1 MDKTMNEKKL
11 EDFLIKGNEKIK
23 TAIQKINENCLG
35 TVLVMDEKDE
45 EKVIGVVNDGDI
57 RRSLVPGMNTN
68 DAIST
73 IMNTNFKFANNICDA
88 MNLAKTY
95 RLRLIPV
102 LDDEG
107 KLKIIVNQ
115 NFILST
121 KKLNCPVVIQAGG
134 LGTRL
139 YPYTKILPKPL
150 IPVGDYPIIE
160 LIMKRFVDFGCTEF
174 FIIVNHKKEMIKSY
188 FSEIENK
195 YKITFVDETTP
206 LGTAGGLSLM
216 KGMIDKPFILANCD
230 TFLDC
235 DFSECYDQHLKSQDE
250 ITMISANINFKI
262 PYGTIVVDENKE
274 ILELKEKPQ
283 FDILTNVGVYV
294 VNPRIIEEMEEN
306 KKIHMTEVC
315 EKYMKERKCGTFIIQ
330 ENEWNDMGE
339 LDKLNKM
346 MEK

>member
-1 MDKTMNEKKL
+1 MNEERL
-11 EDFLIKGNEKIK
+11 EEFLIRGYEKIK
-23 TAIQKINENCLG
+23 TAIHKINKNGLG
-35 TVLVMDEKDE
+35 IVVVLDKN
-45 EKVIGVVNDGDI
+45 EKVVGVVNDGDI

-68 DAIST
+68 DPIDT
-73 IMNTNFKFANNICDA
+73 IMNKNFKFADNIYDA
-88 MNLAKTY
+88 KKLAKEF
-95 RLRLIPV
+95 RLRLVPV

-115 NFILST
+115 NFIIAA
-121 KKLNCPVVIQAGG
+121 KPLNCPVVIQAGG

-139 YPYTKILPKPL
+139 YPYTKVLPKPL

-160 LIMKRFVDFGCTEF
+160 LIMKRFVEFGCTEF

-188 FSEIENK
+188 FAEIENK

-216 KGMIDKPFILANCD
+216 KGLINKPFILANCD

-235 DFSECYDQHLKSQDE
+235 DFSACYDRHINSSDE
-250 ITMISANINFKI
+250 VTMISANINFKI
-262 PYGTIVVDENKE
+262 PYGTIIVDKNNE

-283 FDILTNVGVYV
+283 LDVLTNVGVYV
-294 VNPRIIEEMEEN
+294 LNPRVIEEMEEN
-306 KKIHMTEVC
+306 TKIHMTEVC
-315 EKYMKERKCGTFIIQ
+315 EKYMKEKKCGTYIIK
-330 ENEWNDMGE
+330 EDEWNDMGE

>member
-1 MDKTMNEKKL
+1 ME
-11 EDFLIKGNEKIK
+11 EIKFESYLVQNTDTAK
-23 TAIQKINENCLG
+23 TAIQKINANGFGLVFVVDANEKLLG
-35 TVLVMDEKDE
+35 
-45 EKVIGVVNDGDI
+45 VITDGDI
-57 RRSLVPGMNTN
+57 RRALVSGMNTS
-68 DAIST
+68 DPAISIT
-73 IMNTNFKFANNICDA
+73 NTNFKSTTNICDA
-88 MNLAKTY
+88 TKMAKTY
-95 RLRLIPV
+95 RLVPV
-102 LDDEG
+102 LDSEG
-107 KLKIIVNQ
+107 KIKTIVNKK
-115 NFILST
+115 FIVPA
-121 KKLNCPVVIQAGG
+121 KPLNCPVVIQAGG

-160 LIMKRFVDFGCTEF
+160 LIMKRFVEFGCTEF

-195 YKITFVDETTP
+195 YKITFIDETTP

-216 KGMIDKPFILANCD
+216 KGKIDKPFILANCD

-235 DFSECYDQHLKSQDE
+235 DFSDCYERHINSGDE

-262 PYGTIVVDENKE
+262 PYGIITVDEHNE

-283 FDILTNVGVYV
+283 LDVLTNVGVYV
-294 VNPRIIEEMEEN
+294 ANPKIIEEMEEN
-306 KKIHMTEVC
+306 TKIHMTEVC
-315 EKYMKERKCGTFIIQ
+315 EKYMKDKKCGTFIIQ
-330 ENEWNDMGE
+330 EYEWNDMGE

>member
-1 MDKTMNEKKL
+1 MNEERL
-11 EDFLIKGNEKIK
+11 EEFLIRGYEKIK
-23 TAIQKINENCLG
+23 TAIHKINKNGLG
-35 TVLVMDEKDE
+35 IVVVLDKNG
-45 EKVIGVVNDGDI
+45 KVVGVVNDGDI

-68 DAIST
+68 DPIET
-73 IMNTNFKFANNICDA
+73 IMNKNFKFADNIYDA
-88 MNLAKTY
+88 KKLAKEF
-95 RLRLIPV
+95 RLRLVPV

-115 NFILST
+115 NFIIAA
-121 KKLNCPVVIQAGG
+121 KPLNCPVVIQAGG

-139 YPYTKILPKPL
+139 YPYTKVLPKPL

-160 LIMKRFVDFGCTEF
+160 LIMKRFVEFGCTEF

-188 FSEIENK
+188 FAEIENK

-216 KGMIDKPFILANCD
+216 KGLINRPFILANCD

-235 DFSECYDQHLKSQDE
+235 DFSACYDRHINSSDE
-250 ITMISANINFKI
+250 VTMISANINFKI
-262 PYGTIVVDENKE
+262 PYGTIVIDENNE

-283 FDILTNVGVYV
+283 LDVLTNVGVYV
-294 VNPRIIEEMEEN
+294 LNPRVIEEMEEN
-306 KKIHMTEVC
+306 TKIHMTEVC
-315 EKYMKERKCGTFIIQ
+315 EKYMKEKKCGTYIIK
-330 ENEWNDMGE
+330 EDEWNDMGE

>member
-1 MDKTMNEKKL
+1 MNEERL
-11 EDFLIKGNEKIK
+11 EEFLIRGYEKIK
-23 TAIQKINENCLG
+23 TAIHKINKNGLG
-35 TVLVMDEKDE
+35 IVVVLDKN
-45 EKVIGVVNDGDI
+45 EKVVGVVNDGDI

-68 DAIST
+68 DPIDT
-73 IMNTNFKFANNICDA
+73 IMNKNFKFADNIYDA
-88 MNLAKTY
+88 KKLAKEF
-95 RLRLIPV
+95 RLRLVPV

-115 NFILST
+115 NFIIAA
-121 KKLNCPVVIQAGG
+121 KPLNCPVVIQAGG

-139 YPYTKILPKPL
+139 YPYTKVLPKPL

-160 LIMKRFVDFGCTEF
+160 LIMKRFVEFGCTEF
-174 FIIVNHKKEMIKSY
+174 FIIVNHKKEMIKS
-188 FSEIENK
+188 FFAEIENK

-216 KGMIDKPFILANCD
+216 KGLINKPFILANCD

-235 DFSECYDQHLKSQDE
+235 DFSACYDRHINSSDE
-250 ITMISANINFKI
+250 VTMISANINFKI
-262 PYGTIVVDENKE
+262 PYGTIIVDKNNE

-283 FDILTNVGVYV
+283 LDVLTNVGVYV
-294 VNPRIIEEMEEN
+294 LNPRVIEEMEEN
-306 KKIHMTEVC
+306 TKIHMTEVC
-315 EKYMKERKCGTFIIQ
+315 EKYMKEKKCGTYIIK
-330 ENEWNDMGE
+330 EDEWNDMGE

>member
-1 MDKTMNEKKL
+1 MTEKKL

-23 TAIQKINENCLG
+23 TAIQKINGNGLGIVVVLDEN
-35 TVLVMDEKDE
+35 
-45 EKVIGVVNDGDI
+45 EKVVGVVNDGDI

-68 DAIST
+68 DSIDT
-73 IMNTNFKFANNICDA
+73 IMNKNFKYANNICDA
-88 MNLAKTY
+88 KKLAKEF
-95 RLRLIPV
+95 RLRLVPV

-115 NFILST
+115 NFI
-121 KKLNCPVVIQAGG
+121 KAAKPLNCPVVIQAGG

-139 YPYTKILPKPL
+139 YPYTKVLPKPL

-160 LIMKRFVDFGCTEF
+160 LIMRRFVEFGCTEF

-235 DFSECYDQHLKSQDE
+235 DFSECYERHLKSGDE
-250 ITMISANINFKI
+250 VTMISANINFKI
-262 PYGTIVVDENKE
+262 PYGIITVDENNE

-283 FDILTNVGVYV
+283 LDVLTNVGVYV
-294 VNPRIIEEMEEN
+294 LNPSIIEEMEEN
-306 KKIHMTEVC
+306 TKIHMTDVC
-315 EKYMKERKCGTFIIQ
+315 EKHMKDKKCGTFTIQ

-339 LDKLNKM
+339 IDKLNKM
-346 MEK
+346 MEGR